1 MDVTSNL
8 NSLNSAQHEA
18 VTSPPEP
25 VLVIAGAGSGKTR
38 VLTNRA
44 AWLIGSEGIAPQS
57 LLAVTFTNKAAKEMR
72 DRIETLLSISVNHL
86 WIGTFHSLAHRLLRT
101 HWRDANLPQAFQ
113 IIDADDQFR
122 ILKRLIKD
130 SDVDDDQWTGR
141 EVQYFINMQKD
152 EGLRAE
158 HLTDNNDPNRRQM
171 IAFYRQYQ
179 ETCNRSGL
187 VDFAELLLRA
197 HELWRDNQ
205 EILSFYRQRFKHL
218 LVDEFQDTNAIQYA
232 WLRILAG
239 ETGVPFVV
247 GDDDQSIYRWQ
258 GAKVEHIQQ
267 FQQDFPDAA
276 VIKLEQNYRSSA
288 TILKAANAV
297 ITNNDAR
304 LSKNLWT
311 EGPTGE
317 LIQVYS
323 AYNERDEADF
333 ITGRLQVWSDHG
345 NARTDSAVLYRSNA
359 QSRVLE
365 EALINAGLPYRIYGG
380 LRFFERQEIKD
391 SLAYLR
397 LSVHRDDDSSFER
410 IVNRP
415 KRGIGVRTLEII
427 RNYARAHNC
436 SMWSAAAKAA
446 QGQLSNR
453 ATTSIV
459 VFLNLVERISKDIES
474 LPLHEK
480 VDHINKASG
489 LIDFFAQEKGE
500 RAATRIENLEELVS
514 AAKSFQQDPDD
525 ALTDLDAFLSNAALE
540 AGERQSGEWED
551 CVQLMTMHSAKGLE
565 FPLVFL
571 CGLED
576 GLFPHQRSLSDN
588 DGLEEERRL
597 CYVGITR
604 AKEKLYV
611 TYAEQR
617 RLHGT
622 ENFAQPSRFISEIP
636 EELKEEV
643 RPQRPASRTVYK
655 RPEPALDNGT
665 SNSSAAEIGVRL
677 GQRVH
682 HSKFG
687 DGIILS
693 CSGQGTHTQVEVNF
707 EQAGT
712 KILVLAYANLELL

>member
-1 MDVTSNL
+1 M
-8 NSLNSAQHEA
+8 
-18 VTSPPEP
+18 
-25 VLVIAGAGSGKTR
+25 LVIAGAGSGKTR

-44 AWLIGSEGIAPQS
+44 AWLIDSEGIAPQS

-113 IIDADDQFR
+113 IIDADDQLR

-171 IAFYRQYQ
+171 IVFYRQYQ

-239 ETGVPFVV
+239 TTGVPFVV
-247 GDDDQSIYRWQ
+247 GDDDQSIYRWR
-258 GAKVEHIQQ
+258 GAKVEHIQK
-267 FQQDFPDAA
+267 FQQDFPNAA
-276 VIKLEQNYRSSA
+276 VIKLEQNYRSSE

-297 ITNNDAR
+297 IANNDSR

-311 EGPTGE
+311 EGPEGE
-317 LIQVYS
+317 LIKVYS

-333 ITGRLQVWSDHG
+333 ITGRLKVWSDRG

-391 SLAYLR
+391 ALAYLR

-415 KRGIGVRTLEII
+415 KRGIGARTLEII

-436 SMWSAAAKAA
+436 SMWSAATKAA
-446 QGQLSNR
+446 QGELSSR

-514 AAKSFQQDPDD
+514 AAKSFQQDPND

-540 AGERQSGEWED
+540 AGERQSSEWED

-622 ENFAQPSRFISEIP
+622 ESFAQPSRFISEIP
-636 EELKEEV
+636 EDLKEEV
-643 RPQRPASRTVYK
+643 RPQRPADQTVYR
-655 RPEPALDNGT
+655 RPEAAVYNGT
-665 SNSSAAEIGVRL
+665 SHSSATEIGVRL

-682 HSKFG
+682 HPKFG

-693 CSGQGTHTQVEVNF
+693 CSGQGTHAQVEVNF
-707 EQAGT
+707 ETAGT